1 VNDML
6 ADSILVMITQLQSI
20 PKESE
25 HRCCHSWPK
34 KKAGDSSKDIKVED
48 EVASSDLLEA
58 KRKEMILELLR
69 PQFREIH
76 WDPSESSTLVVV
88 ENSKEFRLDTSNLD
102 ELEVRQCGG
111 EEKGKE
117 AKESDRS
124 FLPPLSLEERFQRAF
139 LRAYYAVYP
148 LS

>member
-1 VNDML
+1 ML

-34 KKAGDSSKDIKVED
+34 KKADSSSKEIKVED
-48 EVASSDLLEA
+48 EVLSSDLLES
-58 KRKEMILELLR
+58 KRKEMVLELLR
-69 PQFREIH
+69 SQFQEIH
-76 WDPSESSTLVVV
+76 WDPSESSTLVVI
-88 ENSKEFRLDTSNLD
+88 ENSKEYRLDTSNLD
-102 ELEVRQCGG
+102 DLEVRQCGG

-117 AKESDRS
+117 LKESDRS
-124 FLPPLSLEERFQRAF
+124 FLPPLKVEERLQRAF